1 MLDLEN
7 TCKENNGFT
16 VLQSQPLGA
25 DLYKL
30 CIAKFSSQ
38 LAKVVYLFVNKVFVH
53 VLCKC

>member
-7 TCKENNGFT
+7 TCKENNRFT

-53 VLCKC
+53 VLCTC